1 MPMVELNTTEIDKP
15 ESLKPEAYI
24 GCQFPSRLAVSGVIQ
39 DCLRQLFSNTDNI
52 LHPQLK
58 EFYWA
63 PNTTEDALKAPFQVI
78 IENYFSVNLTEMK
91 VLPAI
96 LIKPG
101 TWQESK
107 ITIGDRSI
115 GGVESQ
121 YYKRIIGTHT
131 ITVFGKT
138 VAQAELFAREV
149 HGYLSHF
156 GPLLREW
163 MGLSKWDVPSIS
175 EPEDMESNLNN
186 VIIKIPIQYEFVYSW
201 ELTPQAS
208 RLLRQISVN
217 AIMKNTDINFQ
228 LGA

>member
-1 MPMVELNTTEIDKP
+1 MAEPNTTEIDKP
-15 ESLKPEAYI
+15 AELNPEAHI
-24 GCQFPSRLAVSGVIQ
+24 GCQFPSRLAVSGVLQ
-39 DCLRQLFSNTDNI
+39 DCLRQLFSSSDNI

-63 PNTTEDALKAPFQVI
+63 PETTEEALKAPFQVI
-78 IENYFSVNLTEMK
+78 IENYFAVNLSQMG
-91 VLPAI
+91 VRPAI

-101 TWQESK
+101 TWQEDKFTLGDRALGGTGSEYYKK
-107 ITIGDRSI
+107 ITGS
-115 GGVESQ
+115 
-121 YYKRIIGTHT
+121 HT
-131 ITVFGKT
+131 VLVLAKT
-138 VAQAELFAREV
+138 VAQAELIAREV

-163 MGLSKWDVPSIS
+163 MGFSRWEAPAIT
-175 EPEDMESNLNN
+175 EPGDMEQSLEN
-186 VIIKIPIQYEFVYSW
+186 VVISIPVKYELVYSW

-217 AIMKNTDINFQ
+217 AIIKNTEINYQ

>member
-1 MPMVELNTTEIDKP
+1 MVEPNTTEIDKP
-15 ESLKPEAYI
+15 ESLNTEAHI
-24 GCQFPSRLAVSGVIQ
+24 GCQFPSRLAISGVIL
-39 DCLRQLFSNTDNI
+39 DCLRQLFSSPDNI

-63 PNTTEDALKAPFQVI
+63 PEATEDALKAPFQVT
-78 IENYFSVNLTEMK
+78 IENYFSINLSQMI
-91 VLPAI
+91 VRPAI
-96 LIKPG
+96 LVKPG
-101 TWQESK
+101 VWQESK
-107 ITIGDRSI
+107 LAIGDRSI
-115 GGVESQ
+115 GGTDSQ
-121 YYKRIIGTHT
+121 YYKRITGTHT
-131 ITVFGKT
+131 VSVLGKT
-138 VAQAELFAREV
+138 VAQAELIAREV

-163 MGLSKWDVPSIS
+163 MGLSRWDVPSIS
-175 EPEDMESNLNN
+175 EPTDMESNLDN
-186 VIIKIPIQYEFVYSW
+186 IIIQIPVQYEFVYSW

>member
-1 MPMVELNTTEIDKP
+1 MAEPNTTEIDKP
-15 ESLKPEAYI
+15 ESLKPEAHI
-24 GCQFPSRLAVSGVIQ
+24 GCQFPSRLAISGVIQ
-39 DCLRQLFSNTDNI
+39 DCLRQLFSNADNI

-63 PNTTEDALKAPFQVI
+63 PDATEDALKAPFQVT
-78 IENYFSVNLTEMK
+78 IENYFSVNLSQMN
-91 VLPAI
+91 VRPAV

-101 TWQESK
+101 VWQESK
-107 ITIGDRSI
+107 IALGDRSI
-115 GGVESQ
+115 GGAESQ
-121 YYKRIIGTHT
+121 YYKRIAGTHT
-131 ITVFGKT
+131 VLVLGKT

-163 MGLSKWDVPSIS
+163 MGLSRWDVPTIS
-175 EPEDMESNLNN
+175 EPADMESNLDN
-186 VIIKIPIQYEFVYSW
+186 VIITIPVQYEFVYSW